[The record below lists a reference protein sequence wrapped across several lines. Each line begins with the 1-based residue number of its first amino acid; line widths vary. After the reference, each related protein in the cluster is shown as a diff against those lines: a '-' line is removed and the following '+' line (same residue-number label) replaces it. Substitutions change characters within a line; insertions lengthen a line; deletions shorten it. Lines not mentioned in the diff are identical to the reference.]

1 MNSITH
7 PKEAV
12 KLAKPLIT
20 DWHKEHTIGI
30 YLNARSIPTKVEVIS
45 IGTLNA
51 TLVHPRE
58 TFRPALVNH
67 AASLIFLHNHP
78 SGGVEPSEADLEL
91 TKRLEECGKILG
103 IELVDHIIFTKT
115 KCKSIMGKE
124 KA

>member
-1 MNSITH
+1 MNCITH

-58 TFRPALVNH
+58 TFRPA
-67 AASLIFLHNHP
+67 SFP
-78 SGGVEPSEADLEL
+78 
-91 TKRLEECGKILG
+91 
-103 IELVDHIIFTKT
+103 
-115 KCKSIMGKE
+115 
-124 KA
+124 